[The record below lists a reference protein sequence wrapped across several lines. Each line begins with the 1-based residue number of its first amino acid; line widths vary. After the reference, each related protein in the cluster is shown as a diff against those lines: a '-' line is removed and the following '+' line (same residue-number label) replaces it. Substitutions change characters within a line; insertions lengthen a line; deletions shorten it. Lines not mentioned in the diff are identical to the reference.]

1 MRSCLFDI
9 DGEGRGVFGGVA
21 LFFCRDR
28 FSKLERIRKE
38 GAGRVMD
45 EGREAAG
52 EDGGKERERRGVSRR
67 GVGDDESVR
76 RRDADRSSSAR
87 SQLDGGK
94 HERMT
99 LEHVYVS
106 RR

>member
-1 MRSCLFDI
+1 MGREGEFLEELLYFSAGI
-9 DGEGRGVFGGVA
+9 DFRE
-21 LFFCRDR
+21 R

-38 GAGRVMD
+38 GTGKVMD

>member
-1 MRSCLFDI
+1 M
-9 DGEGRGVFGGVA
+9 GRGGEFLEELLYFSAGID
-21 LFFCRDR
+21 FRER
-28 FSKLERIRKE
+28 YSKLERIRKE
-38 GAGRVMD
+38 GAGKVMD
-45 EGREAAG
+45 EGR